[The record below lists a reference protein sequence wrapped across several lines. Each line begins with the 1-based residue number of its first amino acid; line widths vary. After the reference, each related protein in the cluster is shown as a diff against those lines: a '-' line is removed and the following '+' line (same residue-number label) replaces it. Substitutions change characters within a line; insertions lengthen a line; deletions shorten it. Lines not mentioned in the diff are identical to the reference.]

1 MKTLKTTIIALI
13 AITALSSNAF
23 AGSVGIGVAG
33 HAASVTA
40 SGTETPG
47 GASPNTDESVVS
59 ATAGNT
65 FMLGSVFAEFNF
77 GETERFTLGFD
88 YIPGDA
94 DVNQDT
100 LSKVRAST
108 ASGIDNDQGGTRS
121 ANATLS
127 DHITY
132 YSEFIIANG
141 IYVKGG
147 FAQVDITTQDTNTAS
162 GTSGTY
168 GDVTLNAWTIGL
180 GQKGTFG
187 SNGGFYKM
195 EGYMTDYDT
204 FKVTSTG
211 SVTNGISDNSSIT
224 ADLDVIGAAFRVGYK
239 F

>member
-1 MKTLKTTIIALI
+1 MKTLKNTLIALI

-23 AGSVGIGVAG
+23 AGSIGIGVAG
-33 HAASVTA
+33 HAASVSA

-47 GASPNTDESVVS
+47 GASPNADNSVVS
-59 ATAGNT
+59 ATAGNN
-65 FMLGSVFAEFNF
+65 FMMGSIFAEMNF
-77 GETERFTLGFD
+77 GDTERFTLGVD

-94 DVNQDT
+94 DVNKET
-100 LSKVRAST
+100 LSRVRGGAALIGNNQSGTST
-108 ASGIDNDQGGTRS
+108 

-132 YSEFIIANG
+132 YGEFVVVNG
-141 IYVKGG
+141 IYIKGG
-147 FAQVDITTQDTNTAS
+147 YAQVDVTTQDTNTAT
-162 GTSGTY
+162 GTTGSY
-168 GDVTLNAWTIGL
+168 GDVTLDAWTIGL

-204 FKVTSTG
+204 FNATSTG
-211 SVTNGISDNSSIT
+211 SVVNGVSTNSSVS
-224 ADLDVIGAAFRVGYK
+224 ANLDVIGAAFRLGYK